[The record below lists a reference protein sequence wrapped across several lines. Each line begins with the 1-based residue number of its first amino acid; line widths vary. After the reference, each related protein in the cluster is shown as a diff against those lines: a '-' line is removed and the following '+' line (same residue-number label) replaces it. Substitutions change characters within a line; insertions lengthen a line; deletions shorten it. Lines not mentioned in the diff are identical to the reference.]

1 MTLFFFFPQTG
12 SIVTLRAGSPE
23 RTHLKES
30 VTASRPVLLNFK
42 TRKPFFLLTMC
53 TGIRCEGSGHV
64 SVCESEAPE
73 GATGGEG
80 SPVSVGT
87 VARRLQEK
95 GEKGR

>member
-1 MTLFFFFPQTG
+1 MTLFFFSPQTG

-64 SVCESEAPE
+64 SVCESEAAE
-73 GATGGEG
+73 GEG